1 MVKLVDTL
9 DLKSSEQQCSCGFKS
24 RSEYDLKPQRFNLCG
39 FFYALL
45 RQLLMMD
52 GVRSWK
58 HSKNS
63 LSFKIE
69 SLNCGM
75 KILII
80 EDETEIASGIQDYFK
95 PNGVHCE
102 TAVNY
107 VEALSKIT
115 TYDYDCILLD
125 LMLPDGDGFDI
136 LKTLK
141 KNNKTEGV
149 IIISAKENLETRIE
163 GFQLGADDYLTKPF
177 HLSELLVRIQA
188 LIRRKNF
195 KGNNNVIFNEIGI
208 NVLAK
213 SVTVNNEKIDTTKK
227 EIDLLLFLI
236 GNKNKVLSKAAIAE
250 HLSGDMADMLDNHD
264 FVYAHIKNL
273 KKKLSKAG
281 SDDYIKTVYGLGY
294 KWQND

>member
-1 MVKLVDTL
+1 
-9 DLKSSEQQCSCGFKS
+9 
-24 RSEYDLKPQRFNLCG
+24 
-39 FFYALL
+39 
-45 RQLLMMD
+45 
-52 GVRSWK
+52 
-58 HSKNS
+58 
-63 LSFKIE
+63 
-69 SLNCGM
+69 M

-95 PNGVHCE
+95 SNGVHCE

-107 VEALSKIT
+107 AEALSKIT

-188 LIRRKNF
+188 LVRRKNF
-195 KGNNNVIFNEIGI
+195 KGNNNVIFNEIDI

-281 SDDYIKTVYGLGY
+281 SADYINTVYGLGY